1 MERQGKGLARRMTD
15 DRLALDLF
23 GSFSAAVSGTPLT
36 GFRSDRARALLAYL
50 AVEGDRPHSRSSLAT
65 LLWPDVMD
73 QVALGNLRKA
83 LHRLQ
88 ETLAPAGEAVLLV
101 TRQAIA
107 LNPGACIT
115 DVTAFQHLLAET
127 EGHGHASLHEC
138 DVCMDRLVRAMAVC
152 GGELLEGFS
161 IPDAE
166 PFDEW
171 LRMRRERFQHAA
183 LGALYRLT
191 AAYLNRGDYDRALAH
206 AARQVELDPWREA
219 AHRQL
224 MQALAEGGDR
234 AAALVQFERCR
245 TMLEEELGVEPAEE
259 TRLLYERILAQDLA
273 PAARRTIQRPSLPAS
288 LTPLLGRDADLQ
300 AVANLRRDGA
310 RLLTLVG
317 AGGMGKT
324 RLALEAARAAME
336 QYTGGVF
343 FVPLAHLADPGGI
356 PSAIA
361 RAVGMTLHG
370 DDPMGELLR
379 ALGDK
384 QMLLVLDNLEH
395 LPGATELV
403 VAILE
408 VASGVQIIVTSRQH
422 LGVRG
427 EQIYRVEGL
436 EYGESTR
443 IGEEPSPAAQ
453 LFIQSSRR
461 AHRWVIPQ
469 KGDLPVIE
477 RIATLV
483 QGMPLALEMAAAWT
497 GVLPL
502 ADIPDEIE
510 RSLDFL
516 QADWAD
522 APNRQQSMRAIFE
535 WSWGLLGE
543 AEQIVLRRLSL
554 FRGGFTRE
562 AAETVAGAT
571 LRTLASLSQA
581 SLVRRQPGNAT
592 GTYEVH
598 ELLRQFAAERLDAVP
613 GERETVEARHAAYYL
628 ALADEASKELDGPS
642 QGEWLDRLE
651 EAYPNIRHVLDR
663 VLERAE
669 QRGAGLSEGLRLAT
683 LLHSFWCRRRYLV
696 EGSFYL
702 DRLLAL
708 DERWGTAT
716 AGIRARAVLA
726 AGFLACF
733 RGDYPLTTTLAQR
746 GIALCEPLADR
757 RGLARAHRLLG
768 EAAMEQGDDRTA
780 EQHFERQLD
789 LAREAGDLV
798 WQGDA
803 YNQLGEVARRLSRFE
818 AATTFLKQ
826 SVTIHRS
833 AQHAEGERYAM
844 CGLGQVACAAGDADG
859 ARHWFRESLRS
870 ESSLTLTRVV
880 AYDLEGLAAAAALDG
895 DGYQALVYL
904 EAAEMVREEIG
915 SPLPPAEGAI
925 LTRALSPALMGLS
938 EREQETARA
947 EGRSRSVAQVVADAV
962 GEPVNSLRT
971 PLSVHVRNGP

>member
-1 MERQGKGLARRMTD
+1 
-15 DRLALDLF
+15 
-23 GSFSAAVSGTPLT
+23 V
-36 GFRSDRARALLAYL
+36 
-50 AVEGDRPHSRSSLAT
+50 
-65 LLWPDVMD
+65 
-73 QVALGNLRKA
+73 
-83 LHRLQ
+83 
-88 ETLAPAGEAVLLV
+88 
-101 TRQAIA
+101 
-107 LNPGACIT
+107 
-115 DVTAFQHLLAET
+115 
-127 EGHGHASLHEC
+127 
-138 DVCMDRLVRAMAVC
+138 DRLVRAMAAYP
-152 GGELLEGFS
+152 GELLEGFS
-161 IPDAE
+161 IPDAD

-191 AAYLNRGDYDRALAH
+191 AAYLDRGEYDRALAH
-206 AARQVELDPWREA
+206 AVQQVELDPWREA

-259 TRLLYERILAQDLA
+259 TRLLYERILAQNLA
-273 PAARRTIQRPSLPAS
+273 PAARSTMQRPRLPAS
-288 LTPLLGRDADLQ
+288 LTPLVGRDADLQ

-324 RLALEAARAAME
+324 RLALEAARAATG

-343 FVPLAHLADPGGI
+343 FVPLAHLAHPNAI
-356 PSAIA
+356 PPAIA
-361 RAVGMTLHG
+361 RAIGMTLHG

-379 ALGDK
+379 VLGDK
-384 QMLLVLDNLEH
+384 QILLVLDNLEH
-395 LPGATELV
+395 LPGGTELV

-408 VASGVQIIVTSRQH
+408 AAPDLQIIATSRQH
-422 LGVRG
+422 LGVCG
-427 EQIYRVEGL
+427 EQIYDVEGL
-436 EYGESTR
+436 EYGVCARTR
-443 IGEEPSPAAQ
+443 EEPSPAAQ
-453 LFIQSSRR
+453 LFMQSARSGQL
-461 AHRWVIPQ
+461 HVVSQ
-469 KGDLPVIE
+469 ESDVPVIE

-497 GVLPL
+497 GILPL

-522 APNRQQSMRAIFE
+522 VPNRQLSMRAIFE
-535 WSWGLLGE
+535 WSWQLLGE
-543 AEQIVLRRLSL
+543 PEQIVLRRLSL

-571 LRTLASLSQA
+571 LRTLARLSQT
-581 SLVRRQPGNAT
+581 SLVRRHPGNGT
-592 GTYEVH
+592 GRYEIH
-598 ELLRQFAAERLDAVP
+598 ELLRQFAAEQLDAVP
-613 GERETVEARHAAYYL
+613 GEREMVEARYGGHYL
-628 ALADEASKELDGPS
+628 GLAEEAGRELRGPT

-669 QRGAGLSEGLRLAT
+669 QEGAGLSEGLRLAT

-696 EGSFYL
+696 EGSLYL

-716 AGIRARAVLA
+716 KGIRAWAVLA
-726 AGFLACF
+726 ASFLACF
-733 RGDYPLTTTLAQR
+733 RGDYPLTTTLAR
-746 GIALCEPLADR
+746 RAIALCEPLADR

-768 EAAMEQGDDRTA
+768 EAAMEQGDDRAA
-780 EQHFERQLD
+780 EQHFQRQLD

-803 YNQLGEVARRLSRFE
+803 YNMLGEVARRLRRFE
-818 AATTFLKQ
+818 AATAFLKQ

-833 AQHAEGERYAM
+833 AQHAEGERYAL
-844 CGLGQVACAAGDADG
+844 CGLGQVACDAGDADG

-870 ESSLTLTRVV
+870 EASLKLTRLV
-880 AYDLEGLAAAAALDG
+880 AYGLEGLAAAAALDG

-904 EAAEMVREEIG
+904 GAAEMVREEIG
-915 SPLPPAEGAI
+915 SPLPPAEGAS
-925 LTRALSPALMGLS
+925 LTRALSPALMALS
-938 EREQETARA
+938 EREQERART
-947 EGRSRSVAQVVADAV
+947 EGRSRSVAQIIADAV
-962 GEPVNSLRT
+962 GEAV
-971 PLSVHVRNGP
+971 G